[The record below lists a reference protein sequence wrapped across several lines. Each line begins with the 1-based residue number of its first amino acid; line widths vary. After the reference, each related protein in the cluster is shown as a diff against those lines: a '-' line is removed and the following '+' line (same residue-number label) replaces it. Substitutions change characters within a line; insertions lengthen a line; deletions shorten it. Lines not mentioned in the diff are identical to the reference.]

1 MRIIR
6 NRRGSR
12 TGERCGYAVGRRRPP
27 GGGVCPPP
35 VDNSPGLRVTSPRS
49 VFRLV
54 SGGFRSG
61 EPVPRGSRSSHDRSW
76 VALAA
81 PAVAVSMDELQLSEE
96 FPACCEGFDV
106 VGLGCHAVAC
116 WCVVVDRFAALP
128 TWFIVRSSS
137 CDECCSSLPVCAVVV
152 HAHVFIL
159 SAGRPCCSR
168 CAARDW
174 AVTC

>member
-1 MRIIR
+1 MIIVL

-12 TGERCGYAVGRRRPP
+12 PGERCGYAVGRRLPW
-27 GGGVCPPP
+27 GGGVYPPP
-35 VDNSPGLRVTSPRS
+35 VDNSQTLWITSPRF

-54 SGGFRSG
+54 SGGFRLG
-61 EPVPRGSRSSHDRSW
+61 EPVAGGSRSSHDRSW

-96 FPACCEGFDV
+96 FPACCEGLDV

-137 CDECCSSLPVCAVVV
+137 CDECCSSLSVCAIVI

-159 SAGRPCCSR
+159 LL
-168 CAARDW
+168 
-174 AVTC
+174 